1 MFLTST
7 GPDVYALTV
16 CIIFRKWLVFSVA
29 PRNISE
35 FEWKL

>member
-1 MFLTST
+1 M
-7 GPDVYALTV
+7 
-16 CIIFRKWLVFSVA
+16 I